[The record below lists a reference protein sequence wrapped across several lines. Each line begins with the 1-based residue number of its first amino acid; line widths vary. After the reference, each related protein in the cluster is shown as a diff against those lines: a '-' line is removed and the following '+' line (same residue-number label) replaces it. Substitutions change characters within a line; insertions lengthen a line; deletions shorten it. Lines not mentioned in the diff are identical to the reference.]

1 MSQSITF
8 ETTLFTHQVSYKNT
22 RGEEKSVTLEFCLN
36 PIKLLELVAS
46 FQPRKSKSANP
57 ARRGQDEITD
67 EQQIKFLR
75 RLAVAA
81 AGWASEDGESF
92 EPFEEFEDQLA
103 GQAFL
108 TKLLT
113 SDTLRQEFAEIVML
127 QPFRTFVNFAKAEE
141 TNSKKDVQLFE
152 TQLAQL
158 ENIFKAGA
166 PNPEET
172 VEDRRA
178 RLEAE
183 LAAMNSTDNS

>member
-1 MSQSITF
+1 MSITF
-8 ETTLFTHQVSYKNT
+8 ETTLFTHQVNYKNT
-22 RGEEKSVTLEFCLN
+22 RGEEKQVVLEFCLN

-46 FQPRKSKSANP
+46 FQTPRKTRSANP
-57 ARRGQDEITD
+57 AKANEISD

-92 EPFEEFEDQLA
+92 EPFPEFEEQFA

-108 TKLLT
+108 TELLT
-113 SDTLRQEFAEIVML
+113 SDSLRAEFSEVVML
-127 QPFRTFVNFAKAEE
+127 RPFRTFVQFAAADPN
-141 TNSKKDVQLFE
+141 NSKKDVQLFE

-158 ENIFKAGA
+158 ENIFKTGA
-166 PNPEET
+166 ETKPEET
-172 VEDRRA
+172 IEDRRA

-183 LAAMNSTDNS
+183 LAAMSSDQS